1 MRKLLAL
8 ILLLPSFV
16 LAQTV
21 GPGCSFAWDYADPMP
36 SDVDGFRL
44 YVGGAVAWEGAVK
57 TVTCE
62 AAGIDTSGEYSVH
75 VTAYNAAGESAPSN
89 SLGFT
94 FAATAPSSPS
104 NLRIEVD

>member
-1 MRKLLAL
+1 MRYALAGLALLATT
-8 ILLLPSFV
+8 V
-16 LAQTV
+16 QAQTV

-62 AAGIDTSGEYSVH
+62 MAGIDASGDYSVH

-89 SLGFT
+89 TLGFT

-104 NLRIEVD
+104 NLRIEVN

>member
-16 LAQTV
+16 FAQTV
-21 GPGCSFAWDYADPMP
+21 GPGCSFAWDYAEPMP
-36 SDVDGFRL
+36 ADVDGFRL
-44 YVGGAVAWEGAVK
+44 YVGGTVAWEGAVK

-62 AAGIDTSGEYSVH
+62 RAGIDASGDYSVH

-89 SLGFT
+89 TLGFT

-104 NLRIEVD
+104 NLRIEVN